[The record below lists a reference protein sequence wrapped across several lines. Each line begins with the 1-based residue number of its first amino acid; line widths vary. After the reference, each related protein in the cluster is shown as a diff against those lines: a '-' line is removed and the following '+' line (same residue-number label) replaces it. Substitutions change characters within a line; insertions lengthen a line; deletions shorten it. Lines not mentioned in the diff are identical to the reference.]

1 MAVLVIGAAAFAAY
15 ANTFHAP
22 FTFDD
27 LSSIKDNP
35 SILHLWPPWKA
46 LSPPGGWGFTVS
58 GRPVLN
64 FSLAINYALSGFNEW
79 SYHALN
85 LVIHILAGLALFGI
99 VRRTF
104 TRPLLASQF
113 GERAWPLALAIAC
126 VWTLHPLQTE
136 AVTYVIQRAES
147 LMGLFFLLT
156 LYAFVRSVDSP
167 RPRLWQAT
175 AVAACL
181 LGVGTKEIAALA
193 PVLVFLYDRTFIS
206 GSFAEAWRRHRWR
219 HLSLVATWLP
229 LAWLLAGTGGDRG
242 GTFHF
247 ADGSMWVG
255 HGLTQFEAV
264 TRYIGLTFWPHP
276 QVFDYGLIPPP
287 PLGVA
292 LLWAIPVL
300 SLAAA
305 TVVALWRWPVAGFL
319 GMWFFVI
326 LAPTSALPATLQI
339 IVEHRMYLPLAAVLA
354 LVFGAVA
361 TWIGPRWTTVAGAT
375 LAVAAGVLTFQRNTV
390 YQSQQALW
398 EDTLAKRPDNA
409 RAHNN
414 LGLAYYNLGR
424 IDDSIAHYEISRRLD
439 PSMANTHYN
448 LGLALMKA
456 GRASEAVEPFE
467 EAVRILPYYFNA
479 HLNLGIILMRL
490 GREQEARAHFAEASR
505 YDSAPAEV
513 HFLFGVSLAELGR
526 WDEAIRNYARAV
538 EIDPGYSEAQSNWG
552 VALFHSNSSAAAIEH
567 FNAALRLKPDSADV
581 HFNLGLALASLGR
594 RDEAEAQY
602 AESVRL
608 NPENAAAQLN
618 LGVAL
623 GQKGNLPDAVAHL
636 EQAVRLQPDS
646 PEAHYNLGF
655 ALLTVGRRPE
665 ARQHF
670 QDALRLKP
678 DYTAA
683 RDILQRLGETP
694 P

>member
-1 MAVLVIGAAAFAAY
+1 MGVAAFAAY
-15 ANTFHAP
+15 SNTFHAP

-27 LSSIKDNP
+27 LSSVTDNP

-64 FSLAINYALSGFNEW
+64 YSLAINYAVSGFDVW

-85 LVIHILAGLALFGI
+85 LVIHFLAGLTLFGV

-104 TRPLLASQF
+104 TRPVLAGHF
-113 GERAWPLALAIAC
+113 GERAWPLALVIA
-126 VWTLHPLQTE
+126 VLWALHPLQTE
-136 AVTYVIQRAES
+136 AVTYMIQRAES

-156 LYAFVRSVDSP
+156 VYAFIRSIDSP
-167 RPRLWQAT
+167 RPRLWMSA

-193 PVLVFLYDRTFIS
+193 PVLVFLYDRTFVS
-206 GSFAEAWRRHRWR
+206 GSFREAWRRHRWR
-219 HLSLVATWLP
+219 HVALHATWLP

-264 TRYIGLTFWPHP
+264 TRYIWLTFWPHP

-292 LLWAIPVL
+292 VMWAIPVL
-300 SLAAA
+300 SLVAA
-305 TVVALWRWPVAGFL
+305 TAVALRRWPVAGFL
-319 GMWFFVI
+319 GAWFFLI
-326 LAPTSALPATLQI
+326 LAPTSALPAVLQI
-339 IVEHRMYLPLAAVLA
+339 IVEHRMYLPLAALLA
-354 LVFGAVA
+354 LVVGAA
-361 TWIGPRWTTVAGAT
+361 GSWLGPRAATVGGAL
-375 LAVAAGVLTFQRNTV
+375 LAIAAGVLTFQRNKV
-390 YQSQQALW
+390 YESHQALW

-424 IDDSIAHYEISRRLD
+424 VADSIPHYLESRRLD

-456 GRASEAVEPFE
+456 GRGAEAVEPFE

-479 HLNLGIILMRL
+479 HLNLGIILMQL
-490 GREQEARAHFAEASR
+490 GREQEARAHFAEAGR
-505 YDSAPAEV
+505 YDPAPAEV
-513 HFLFGVSLAELGR
+513 YFRLGVSLADLGR
-526 WDEAIRNYARAV
+526 WAEAADSYARAV
-538 EIDPGYSEAQSNWG
+538 EIDPGQAEAQGNWG
-552 VALFHSNSSAAAIEH
+552 VALFHLNSSAAAIEH
-567 FNAALRLKPDSADV
+567 FNAALRLKPDSADT

-594 RDEAEAQY
+594 QAEAQAQY
-602 AESVRL
+602 AEAVRL
-608 NPENAAAQLN
+608 NPENAIAQLN

-623 GQKGNLPDAVAHL
+623 GQAGHLPEAIGHL
-636 EQAVRLQPDS
+636 EQAVRLQPGS
-646 PEAHYNLGF
+646 AEAHYNLGF
-655 ALLTVGRRPE
+655 ALLTSGRPAE
-665 ARQHF
+665 ARPQF
-670 QDALRLKP
+670 QEALRLQP
-678 DYTAA
+678 GYAAA
-683 RDILQRLGETP
+683 RDMLRRLDAAAP
-694 P
+694 